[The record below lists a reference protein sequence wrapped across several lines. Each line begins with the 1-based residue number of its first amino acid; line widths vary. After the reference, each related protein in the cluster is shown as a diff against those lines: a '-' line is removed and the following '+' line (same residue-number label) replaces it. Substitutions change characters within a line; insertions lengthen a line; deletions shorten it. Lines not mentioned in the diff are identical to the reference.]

1 MLLSIITVAFRNLAG
16 IVKTHASLP
25 HLAQA
30 DVISFEWIVVDG
42 GSNDGTRE
50 YLGNLNG
57 IYNLRFVSEPDNG
70 IYDAMN
76 KGIEMAQGKF
86 ALFLNSGDIFHQDAA
101 NFVRKLKVQ
110 KDNMM
115 ITGDALLDFGDGHK
129 IKRSA
134 KPGWYI
140 YHSLPASHQAMFFPV
155 SGLKKWRYDLEYKV
169 SSDYALAAKM
179 YKAGY
184 AFKKLNGL
192 VSEFSMGGVST
203 TNNMELCADA
213 KKVQRQILH
222 VPGFWAELSWH
233 LREPDNGIYDAM
245 NKGIEMAQGKF
256 ALFLNSGD
264 IFHQDA
270 ANFVRKL
277 KVQKDNMM
285 ITGDAL
291 LDFGDGHKI
300 KRSAKPGWYI
310 YHSLPASHQAMFFP
324 VSGLKKWRYDLEY
337 KVSSDYALAAK
348 MYKAG
353 YAFKKLNGLVSE
365 FSMGGVSTTN
375 NMELCADAKKV
386 QRQILHVPGFWAELS
401 WHLRQRTTS
410 KTKALYNKS

>member
-1 MLLSIITVAFRNLAG
+1 MLLSIITVAFRNLEG
-16 IVKTHASLP
+16 IVKTHASLA

-30 DVISFEWIVVDG
+30 DDISFEWIVVDG

-50 YLGNLNG
+50 YLENLNG

-76 KGIEMAQGKF
+76 KGIAMAQGKF

-134 KPGWYI
+134 KRGGIFITACP
-140 YHSLPASHQAMFFPV
+140 PV
-155 SGLKKWRYDLEYKV
+155 IRRYFSSIRLEKWRYDLEYKV

-184 AFKKLNGL
+184 VFKKLNGL

-203 TNNMELCADA
+203 TNNM
-213 KKVQRQILH
+213 V
-222 VPGFWAELSWH
+222 
-233 LREPDNGIYDAM
+233 
-245 NKGIEMAQGKF
+245 
-256 ALFLNSGD
+256 
-264 IFHQDA
+264 
-270 ANFVRKL
+270 
-277 KVQKDNMM
+277 
-285 ITGDAL
+285 
-291 LDFGDGHKI
+291 
-300 KRSAKPGWYI
+300 
-310 YHSLPASHQAMFFP
+310 
-324 VSGLKKWRYDLEY
+324 
-337 KVSSDYALAAK
+337 
-348 MYKAG
+348 
-353 YAFKKLNGLVSE
+353 
-365 FSMGGVSTTN
+365 
-375 NMELCADAKKV
+375 CADAKKV